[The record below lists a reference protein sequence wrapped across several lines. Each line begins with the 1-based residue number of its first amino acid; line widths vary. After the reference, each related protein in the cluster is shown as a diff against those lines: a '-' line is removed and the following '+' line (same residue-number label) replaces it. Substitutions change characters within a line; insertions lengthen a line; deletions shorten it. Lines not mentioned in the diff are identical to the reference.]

1 MVFCGKP
8 SKGCGECRSRKIR
21 CDQARPTCSQCA
33 KGNRVCPGYRDELS
47 LMFRD
52 ESQQVVRKARTGAT
66 ARRAKPASK
75 SGPTG
80 RSGTPAGRTRSN
92 STTNSPS
99 AASGASDIVDFNE
112 NAQLQRE
119 LITRRSLDLQP
130 SYQPSRNEA
139 ICFFLRQNAWIGSV
153 WMRSDSATEF
163 ILDMRTSPSQQAMMA
178 SMASTGMA
186 MLSRARRSVPLRIAS
201 EKEYGHALQLL
212 TSAVTDEKEARDNS
226 TLAAVLLLA
235 IFEVVSSRAPQN
247 LDNWTN
253 HIAGAAALLE
263 LRGVEQLRKA
273 EGLKLFLQLRYQIII
288 SCLQRE
294 ARVPQSVLD
303 CTRVAQFLRPQTE
316 AYSDRLIS
324 ITGRLANLRADI
336 RDKVITDNQD
346 ILTTVYSIE
355 GELMTWLAA
364 LPSRFLYT
372 TIESPWPT
380 QSNWG
385 LTSYNNRYHVYQDLW
400 LSHAWNQYRCARIM
414 ISEYI
419 LTYTYR
425 LNLCM
430 TLSPDLISHHAQVRD
445 QAKKLA
451 LDICASVPYHFSAD
465 LVTGEATTFNTVALE
480 HGFIRGMI
488 LLWPLF
494 LAGATEPK
502 DHSLRRWV
510 VDCLALI
517 GNRMGIDQALAL
529 IDILEGG
536 ETFDVLGQTDDARI
550 IERVTAPH

>member
-52 ESQQVVRKARTGAT
+52 ESQQVVRKARTGT
-66 ARRAKPASK
+66 SARKTKPANK
-75 SGPTG
+75 SGSSG
-80 RSGTPAGRTRSN
+80 RSEIPCGGSSGTTS
-92 STTNSPS
+92 SSPS
-99 AASGASDIVDFNE
+99 AASGSSNIGDFSE
-112 NAQLQRE
+112 NTDLQRD
-119 LITRRSLDLQP
+119 LVTRRPLDLQP
-130 SYQPSRNEA
+130 SYQPTKNEA
-139 ICFFLRQNAWIGSV
+139 ICFFLSQNNWIGSI
-153 WMRSDSATEF
+153 WMRPDSATEF
-163 ILDMRTSPSQQAMMA
+163 ILDLQSSPSQQAMIA
-178 SMASTGMA
+178 SMTSAGMA
-186 MLSRARRSVPLRIAS
+186 MLARARRSTPLRITS
-201 EKEYGHALQLL
+201 EKEYGQALQLL

-253 HIAGAAALLE
+253 HISGAAALLE
-263 LRGVEQLRKA
+263 LRGVEQLQKA

-303 CTRVAQFLRPQTE
+303 CARVAQFLRPQTE

-324 ITGRLANLRADI
+324 ISGRLANLRADI
-336 RDKVITDNQD
+336 RDKVITDHQE
-346 ILTTVYSIE
+346 ILSTVYSIE
-355 GELMTWLAA
+355 GELMAWLAA
-364 LPSRFLYT
+364 LPPRFLYT

-380 QSNWG
+380 QADWG
-385 LTSYNNRYHVYQDLW
+385 LNSYNNRFHVYQDLW
-400 LSHAWNQYRCARIM
+400 LCHAWNQYRCARIM

-425 LNLCM
+425 LNTNT
-430 TLSPDLISHHAQVRD
+430 TLTPDLASHLAQVRD
-445 QAKKLA
+445 KARQLA

-465 LVTGEATTFNTVALE
+465 LVTGEATTFRTVTLE
-480 HGFIRGMI
+480 YGFIRGMI

-502 DHSLRRWV
+502 GHSLRKWV

-517 GNRMGIDQALAL
+517 GNRLGIDQALAL
-529 IDILEGG
+529 IDILEVG
-536 ETFDVLGQTDDARI
+536 ETFDVLGQTDDERI
-550 IERVTAPH
+550 HERVTALR